1 MKMLIVAVVIA
12 VTVACSGAACAQSA
26 SAEKTTLPGSIAL
39 FDSTGKIAAR
49 AFNDTMMLVTVQP
62 GVVAPAFIHP
72 IYDAD
77 GRVASGL
84 ATWASDGSV
93 LFTSA
98 DCTSGAHIFSSTH
111 AGVRATSQVA
121 TPGGTILFVGAIGT
135 TTTIL
140 ARSILYGNG
149 CSPVTVQQNG
159 LIPVVMNINLTTVYP
174 PPLSFQ

>member
-1 MKMLIVAVVIA
+1 MLIVVAVVA
-12 VTVACSGAACAQSA
+12 VAAAGSGAVCAQSA
-26 SAEKTTLPGSIAL
+26 GVGRSTLPSSIAL

-49 AFNDTMMLVTVQP
+49 ALNDTMMLVTVQA

-77 GRVASGL
+77 GRAASGL

-93 LFTSA
+93 LFTST
-98 DCTSGAHIFSSTH
+98 DCTSGAHVFSSTH

-135 TTTIL
+135 TTMIL
-140 ARSILYGNG
+140 VRSILYGNG

-159 LIPVVMNINLTTVYP
+159 LIPVVTTVNLTTDYP